1 MKTLKVTI
9 VLMLFCQAVLA
20 QKFSPE
26 QIAAKK
32 VVELD
37 EKVSLSE
44 TQKTEVTAI
53 FKASATQM
61 QALKKRELVDKDAM
75 HSLRKDE
82 REKVKAILTAEQQKA
97 LKEANQARRD
107 DHNASRDKIR
117 EYHKTNVKPVILE
130 KRKAFDAKLSA
141 QEKAVI
147 TQARALKPKHE
158 KGNGMKQFSEAEKEQ
173 NKAAKN
179 EIKLLLKP
187 IIDTHKAE
195 LDAIT
200 AELKPTLDA
209 EIEFKKANRPEK
221 QNSERG
227 VKGNHQKGEG
237 HKDKGH
243 KGNGDKLEHFMYQF
257 LLAE

>member
-20 QKFSPE
+20 QEFSPE
-26 QIAAKK
+26 QIATKR
-32 VVELD
+32 VGELD
-37 EKVSLSE
+37 QKVSLSE

-61 QALKKRELVDKDAM
+61 QALKKSEVVDKDAI

-82 REKVKAILTAEQQKA
+82 REKVKALLTADQQKA
-97 LKEANQARRD
+97 LKEANQARKD
-107 DHNASRDKIR
+107 DHKASRDKIR
-117 EYHKTNVKPVILE
+117 EYHKTNVKPVILG
-130 KRKAFDAKLSA
+130 KRKAFNAKLSA

-158 KGNGMKQFSEAEKEQ
+158 KGNGKKQISEAEKEQ
-173 NKAAKN
+173 HKVARN

-187 IIDTHKAE
+187 IVDTHKVE
-195 LDAIT
+195 LEAIA

-209 EIEFKKANRPEK
+209 EKEFKKANRTEK

-227 VKGNHQKGEG
+227 VKGAHQKGKGYNGEG
-237 HKDKGH
+237 HI
-243 KGNGDKLEHFMYQF
+243 GDDNKLEHFIYQF